1 MLRTELQSKSTEGS
15 QLQER
20 LSQLT
25 AELGGRDNQLNQ
37 LQLEC
42 DRLTA
47 DNEAAQYDLNK
58 VINNFDFNNSYYIY
72 LIY

>member
-25 AELGGRDNQLNQ
+25 AELGGKDNQLNQ

-58 VINNFDFNNSYYIY
+58 VINNFDFNNSYYI
-72 LIY
+72 